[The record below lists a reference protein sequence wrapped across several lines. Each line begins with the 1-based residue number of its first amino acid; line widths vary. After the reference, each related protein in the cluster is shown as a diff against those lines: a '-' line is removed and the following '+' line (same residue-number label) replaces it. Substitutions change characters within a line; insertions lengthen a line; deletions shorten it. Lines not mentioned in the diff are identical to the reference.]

1 MEGSVCVDIFTSFS
15 VDTLTNELKELQ
27 NKEIIE
33 DSNMCKKSVVVEDV
47 PLSDQEEEDDEDDE
61 DDAATVEEE
70 PDFASASSGELFSDT
85 GEETETEDEETE
97 TKTRRYIK
105 CDNLSQNRQMETPP
119 ALAQWFVETLLT
131 YYILVF
137 AIVQFQK
144 ILVFPP

>member
-27 NKEIIE
+27 NNEIIE
-33 DSNMCKKSVVVEDV
+33 DSNKCEESVVVEDV
-47 PLSDQEEEDDEDDE
+47 PLSDQEEEDDE

-119 ALAQWFVETLLT
+119 ALAQWFVEALLT

-137 AIVQFQK
+137 AM
-144 ILVFPP
+144 